1 MYRRRSQCTD
11 GEAKV
16 QAEKPTYRRRSP
28 CTGGEAHVQTEKPMY
43 RRRSPC
49 TGEEANVQ
57 AEKPMYRRRRCHESK
72 QAIAQ
77 VEKPPGRQGSHHT
90 GRQAT
95 TQADKPP
102 YRQTSHRASRE
113 ATVQADKPQR
123 RQTSCPSVVP
133 PAGQG
138 QPRGRREEWGRWV
151 PGDSRT
157 RSPACP
163 GLPLS
168 PITIF
173 GEGRA
178 RGAAAAARTLPG
190 LLPCRRVPR
199 PHRHPWGDGM
209 WPQIPPEPQLSLS
222 ALIWSW
228 GAQPSNSSS
237 SSGLSLRWGCSPR
250 SGKPRGEIPGT
261 GGDDV
266 LLLHLP
272 ARYLPSPY
280 WFPSPGRW
288 EDWSHSG
295 PPTNTNLGTGHSHVP
310 NCRYEVCNQNLPG
323 QHQPLGLRG

>member
-1 MYRRRSQCTD
+1 
-11 GEAKV
+11 
-16 QAEKPTYRRRSP
+16 
-28 CTGGEAHVQTEKPMY
+28 
-43 RRRSPC
+43 
-49 TGEEANVQ
+49 
-57 AEKPMYRRRRCHESK
+57 MYRRRRCHESK

-163 GLPLS
+163 GLPHS

-209 WPQIPPEPQLSLS
+209 WQQIPPEPQLSLS